1 MPPCPQHT
9 SLSEER
15 PQCLILVADGRVSG
29 LPHSFPILFSYVA
42 IMVGRFQPY
51 IYSAPV
57 DDSSF
62 NPKAVTI
69 ASRLPTAPPKKKQ
82 DGPYLNYNRHPDSY
96 LILPYGN
103 TSVKPMNKRTKTFV
117 NVARWIQLALRVCTL
132 LGAVGVLLCGIFI
145 RGAADTEGYIMRI
158 PVCAYVI
165 GVKTLLTTIAWC

>member
-1 MPPCPQHT
+1 
-9 SLSEER
+9 
-15 PQCLILVADGRVSG
+15 
-29 LPHSFPILFSYVA
+29 
-42 IMVGRFQPY
+42 MVGRFQPY

-69 ASRLPTAPPKKKQ
+69 ASRLPAAPPKKKQ

-103 TSVKPMNKRTKTFV
+103 TNVKPMNKKTKTFV
-117 NVARWIQLALRVCTL
+117 NVARWMQLALRVCTL

-158 PVCAYVI
+158 PVCAYEM